1 MSKLRTRNRLIH
13 GVGINDAN
21 YNTQVRVNG
30 KLVVCKYYRTWKN
43 MLERCY
49 DSNLHLK
56 HPTYIGCIVCEEWLT
71 FSNFKAWMETQD
83 FGGKDLDKD
92 ILVKGNKIYSPETC
106 IFVTNAI
113 NKLFTKGDASRGEYK
128 IGVNFNKRD
137 GKYQAGC
144 SVNNKSKFLGYYS
157 TEEEAY
163 QAYKVFKTAYIK
175 IIALEQT
182 DERLKQ
188 AMLNYIVD

>member
-113 NKLFTKGDASRGEYK
+113 NLLFIKRDAGRGEYK
-128 IGVNFNKRD
+128 LAKLKITCVFTYHVLIKKRYLFF
-137 GKYQAGC
+137 GFQ
-144 SVNNKSKFLGYYS
+144 L
-157 TEEEAY
+157 
-163 QAYKVFKTAYIK
+163 
-175 IIALEQT
+175 
-182 DERLKQ
+182 
-188 AMLNYIVD
+188 